1 MKSYSIGREE
11 TCNIIVNDPTQMV
24 SRRHATLNVDGRKMT
39 IVDSS
44 SNGTYINGIRIQSG
58 SPVPVTRK
66 DVVSFAQVAELDW
79 KCIPDESGRKLG
91 YALAI
96 LAVLLLVGGGTWY
109 FLEKNNEKQNVTM
122 HQEEDAWQNLTK
134 KVDSLKTAIPILT
147 ADVKSCTDSLATV
160 KTQLEKKDISD
171 KNTKEKSELV
181 KKDIW
186 QIEEL
191 LKGIDVEDLRKSLD
205 SVVQSLGD
213 KSGNTASRVESLDKK
228 VKAGQGSVKKM
239 KDLFKEISQELSGM
253 KDKPSGGAGKKVTE
267 EKKEPERNVAAGL

>member
-96 LAVLLLVGGGTWY
+96 VAVLLLVGGGTWY

-239 KDLFKEISQELSGM
+239 KDLFKEISRELSGM

>member
-79 KCIPDESGRKLG
+79 KCIPDETGRKLG
-91 YALAI
+91 IALAI
-96 LAVLLLVGGGTWY
+96 VAALLLVGCGTWY
-109 FLEKNNEKQNVTM
+109 FLEKNAEKQNVTM
-122 HQEEDAWQNLTK
+122 HQEEDTWQNLTQ
-134 KVDSLKTAIPILT
+134 KVDSLKTTIPVLT
-147 ADVKSCTDSLATV
+147 ADVKSCTDSLALV

-171 KNTKEKSELV
+171 KKMKEKSEVV
-181 KKDIW
+181 KKNIW

-191 LKGIDVEDLRKSLD
+191 LKGIDLEDLQKSLD

-213 KSGNTASRVESLDKK
+213 KSGSTASRVEALDKK
-228 VKAGQGSVKKM
+228 VKAGQESVKQM
-239 KDLFKEISQELSGM
+239 KDLFKEIRSQVSGM
-253 KDKPSGGAGKKVTE
+253 KDKPSGGGKKVTE
-267 EKKEPERNVAAGL
+267 EEKEPERNVAAGL